1 MFRNSFGRGVKIGPT
16 FTDFFVCKIHIIIW
30 TSHPRVSY
38 IWSPSPSAL
47 VGAPKYFWF
56 HQFMACIVMRIS
68 RPNYEKS
75 VEKGHLYENSYVK
88 SPPPTQVV
96 GPRGTQMIL
105 ISSVYGMHRYGNLA
119 TTLWKK
125 CWRRAPFWKGNLS
138 WNTIECGCPLS
149 PGARGFAHP
158 EPIGVTPLCNAFK
171 TNEHVSEKLKIANIK
186 ILSKVLIFS
195 ETFTSIHIKNEKRL
209 HSHALSF
216 IPNTSKCYKH
226 QLL

>member
-1 MFRNSFGRGVKIGPT
+1 MFRDSFGRGVKIGPT

-30 TSHPRVSY
+30 TSHPHVSY

-75 VEKGHLYENSYVK
+75 VEKGHLFENSYVK
-88 SPPPTQVV
+88 FPPPTQVV

-125 CWRRAPFWKGNLS
+125 CCRGAPFWKGNLS
-138 WNTIECGCPLS
+138 WNTGVKSTLRVPPQPGCPRVCPPWAHRSYATDCCCYFVSKKLHFYIKTQKNYCNNHMWTVFFTITRKAMS
-149 PGARGFAHP
+149 FFAP
-158 EPIGVTPLCNAFK
+158 K
-171 TNEHVSEKLKIANIK
+171 
-186 ILSKVLIFS
+186 
-195 ETFTSIHIKNEKRL
+195 
-209 HSHALSF
+209 
-216 IPNTSKCYKH
+216 
-226 QLL
+226 Q